1 MKFINKKKCLFIF
14 FFVLLFNITYISNSH
29 SQSNIAILDVL
40 SLLKESKA
48 AKSMKDQLDKV
59 AKEYSD
65 AEKKKAKEIQKKE
78 EELLRQKST
87 LTPEAFSDRK
97 NAFEKTVIEFNKT
110 RDKNRRALAK
120 AERESMVKIES
131 AVEKIV
137 KEIQTAEKIDVVICA
152 VNAWINHLLSLV
164 DFQIPMK
171 NFIHERFVT
180 RPFETK
186 LNLPAINDRVV
197 EGYIRPTEDNKFF
210 NAKPTIYR
218 RSTKS

>member
-59 AKEYSD
+59 AKGYSD
-65 AEKKKAKEIQKKE
+65 VEKKKAKEIQKKE

-97 NAFEKTVIEFNKT
+97 NAFEKTVIELNKT

-137 KEIQTAEKIDVVICA
+137 KEIQTAEKIDVVIKKTA
-152 VNAWINHLLSLV
+152 VILSEDSIDITSKV
-164 DFQIPMK
+164 I
-171 NFIHERFVT
+171 E
-180 RPFETK
+180 K
-186 LNLPAINDRVV
+186 LNKEVS
-197 EGYIRPTEDNKFF
+197 
-210 NAKPTIYR
+210 TIDVNV
-218 RSTKS
+218 TP

>member
-14 FFVLLFNITYISNSH
+14 FFVLLFNLTYISNSH

-40 SLLKESKA
+40 TLLKESKA

-65 AEKKKAKEIQKKE
+65 VEKKKAKEIQKKE

-110 RDKNRRALAK
+110 RDTNRRALAK

-137 KEIQTAEKIDVVICA
+137 KEIQTAEKIDVVIKKTA
-152 VNAWINHLLSLV
+152 VILSEDSIDITSKV
-164 DFQIPMK
+164 I
-171 NFIHERFVT
+171 E
-180 RPFETK
+180 K
-186 LNLPAINDRVV
+186 LNKEVS
-197 EGYIRPTEDNKFF
+197 
-210 NAKPTIYR
+210 TIDVNV
-218 RSTKS
+218 TP

>member
-29 SQSNIAILDVL
+29 SQSNIAILDVIT
-40 SLLKESKA
+40 LLKDSKA

-65 AEKKKAKEIQKKE
+65 VEKKKAKEIQKKE

-110 RDKNRRALAK
+110 RDTNRRALAK

-137 KEIQTAEKIDVVICA
+137 KEIQTAEKIDVVIKKTA
-152 VNAWINHLLSLV
+152 VILSEDSIDITSKV
-164 DFQIPMK
+164 I
-171 NFIHERFVT
+171 E
-180 RPFETK
+180 K
-186 LNLPAINDRVV
+186 LNKEVS
-197 EGYIRPTEDNKFF
+197 
-210 NAKPTIYR
+210 TIDVNVAP
-218 RSTKS
+218 

>member
-40 SLLKESKA
+40 TLLKESKA

-65 AEKKKAKEIQKKE
+65 VEKKKAKEIQKKE

-110 RDKNRRALAK
+110 RDTNRRALAK

-137 KEIQTAEKIDVVICA
+137 KEIQTAEKIDVVIKKTA
-152 VNAWINHLLSLV
+152 VILSEDSIDITSKV
-164 DFQIPMK
+164 I
-171 NFIHERFVT
+171 E
-180 RPFETK
+180 K
-186 LNLPAINDRVV
+186 LNKEVS
-197 EGYIRPTEDNKFF
+197 
-210 NAKPTIYR
+210 TIDVNV
-218 RSTKS
+218 TP

>member
-14 FFVLLFNITYISNSH
+14 FFVSNSH

-40 SLLKESKA
+40 TLLKESKA

-65 AEKKKAKEIQKKE
+65 VEKKKAKEIQKKE

-110 RDKNRRALAK
+110 RDTNRRALAK

-137 KEIQTAEKIDVVICA
+137 KEIQTAEKIDVVIKKTA
-152 VNAWINHLLSLV
+152 VILSEDSIDITSKV
-164 DFQIPMK
+164 I
-171 NFIHERFVT
+171 E
-180 RPFETK
+180 K
-186 LNLPAINDRVV
+186 LNKEVS
-197 EGYIRPTEDNKFF
+197 
-210 NAKPTIYR
+210 TIDVNV
-218 RSTKS
+218 TP

>member
-14 FFVLLFNITYISNSH
+14 FFVLLFNLTYISNSH

-40 SLLKESKA
+40 TLLKESKA

-65 AEKKKAKEIQKKE
+65 VEKKKAKEIQKKE

-87 LTPEAFSDRK
+87 ITPEAFSDRK

-110 RDKNRRALAK
+110 RDTNRRALAK

-137 KEIQTAEKIDVVICA
+137 KEIQTAEKIDVVIKKTA
-152 VNAWINHLLSLV
+152 VILSEGSIDITSKV
-164 DFQIPMK
+164 I
-171 NFIHERFVT
+171 E
-180 RPFETK
+180 K
-186 LNLPAINDRVV
+186 LNKEVS
-197 EGYIRPTEDNKFF
+197 
-210 NAKPTIYR
+210 TIDVNV
-218 RSTKS
+218 TP

>member
-40 SLLKESKA
+40 TLLKESKA

-65 AEKKKAKEIQKKE
+65 VEKKKAKEIQKKE

-110 RDKNRRALAK
+110 RDTNRRALAK

-137 KEIQTAEKIDVVICA
+137 KEIQTAEKIDVVIKKTA
-152 VNAWINHLLSLV
+152 VILSEGSIDITSKV
-164 DFQIPMK
+164 I
-171 NFIHERFVT
+171 E
-180 RPFETK
+180 K
-186 LNLPAINDRVV
+186 LNKEVS
-197 EGYIRPTEDNKFF
+197 
-210 NAKPTIYR
+210 TIDVNV
-218 RSTKS
+218 TP

>member
-40 SLLKESKA
+40 TLLKESKA

-65 AEKKKAKEIQKKE
+65 VEKKKAKEIQKKE

-87 LTPEAFSDRK
+87 LTLEAFSDRK

-110 RDKNRRALAK
+110 RDTNRRALAK

-131 AVEKIV
+131 AVEKVV
-137 KEIQTAEKIDVVICA
+137 KEIQTAEKIDVVIKKTA
-152 VNAWINHLLSLV
+152 VILSEDSIDITSKV
-164 DFQIPMK
+164 I
-171 NFIHERFVT
+171 E
-180 RPFETK
+180 K
-186 LNLPAINDRVV
+186 LNKEVS
-197 EGYIRPTEDNKFF
+197 
-210 NAKPTIYR
+210 TIDVNV
-218 RSTKS
+218 TP

>member
-40 SLLKESKA
+40 TLLKESKA

-65 AEKKKAKEIQKKE
+65 VEKKKAKEIQKKE

-110 RDKNRRALAK
+110 RDTNRRALAK

-137 KEIQTAEKIDVVICA
+137 KEIQTAEKIDVVIKKTA
-152 VNAWINHLLSLV
+152 VILSEDSIDITSKV
-164 DFQIPMK
+164 I
-171 NFIHERFVT
+171 E
-180 RPFETK
+180 K
-186 LNLPAINDRVV
+186 LNKEVS
-197 EGYIRPTEDNKFF
+197 
-210 NAKPTIYR
+210 TIDVNVAP
-218 RSTKS
+218 

>member
-1 MKFINKKKCLFIF
+1 MEFINKKKCLFIF

-40 SLLKESKA
+40 TLLKESKA

-65 AEKKKAKEIQKKE
+65 VEKKKAKEIQKKE

-110 RDKNRRALAK
+110 RDTNRRALAK

-137 KEIQTAEKIDVVICA
+137 KEIQTAEKIDVVIKKTA
-152 VNAWINHLLSLV
+152 VILSEDSIDITSKV
-164 DFQIPMK
+164 I
-171 NFIHERFVT
+171 E
-180 RPFETK
+180 K
-186 LNLPAINDRVV
+186 LNKEVS
-197 EGYIRPTEDNKFF
+197 
-210 NAKPTIYR
+210 TIDVNV
-218 RSTKS
+218 TP

>member
-14 FFVLLFNITYISNSH
+14 FFVLLFNLTYISNSH

-65 AEKKKAKEIQKKE
+65 VEKKKAKEIQKKE

-120 AERESMVKIES
+120 AERESMVKIEA

-137 KEIQTAEKIDVVICA
+137 KEIQTAEKIDVVIKKTA
-152 VNAWINHLLSLV
+152 VILSEGSIDITSKV
-164 DFQIPMK
+164 I
-171 NFIHERFVT
+171 E
-180 RPFETK
+180 K
-186 LNLPAINDRVV
+186 LNKEVS
-197 EGYIRPTEDNKFF
+197 
-210 NAKPTIYR
+210 TIDVNV
-218 RSTKS
+218 TP

>member
-14 FFVLLFNITYISNSH
+14 FFVLLFNITYIPNSH

-40 SLLKESKA
+40 TLLKESKA

-65 AEKKKAKEIQKKE
+65 VEKKKAKEIQKKE

-110 RDKNRRALAK
+110 RDTNRRALAK

-137 KEIQTAEKIDVVICA
+137 KEIQTAEKIDVVIKKTA
-152 VNAWINHLLSLV
+152 VILSEDSIDITSKV
-164 DFQIPMK
+164 I
-171 NFIHERFVT
+171 E
-180 RPFETK
+180 K
-186 LNLPAINDRVV
+186 LNKEVS
-197 EGYIRPTEDNKFF
+197 
-210 NAKPTIYR
+210 TIDVNV
-218 RSTKS
+218 TP

>member
-40 SLLKESKA
+40 TLLKESKA
-48 AKSMKDQLDKV
+48 AKSMKDQLDKA

-65 AEKKKAKEIQKKE
+65 VEKKKAKEIQKKE

-110 RDKNRRALAK
+110 RDTNRRALAK

-137 KEIQTAEKIDVVICA
+137 KEIQTAEKIDVVIKKTA
-152 VNAWINHLLSLV
+152 IILSEGSLDITSKV
-164 DFQIPMK
+164 V
-171 NFIHERFVT
+171 E
-180 RPFETK
+180 K
-186 LNLPAINDRVV
+186 LNKEIS
-197 EGYIRPTEDNKFF
+197 
-210 NAKPTIYR
+210 TIDVNV
-218 RSTKS
+218 TP

>member
-14 FFVLLFNITYISNSH
+14 FFVLLFNITYIPNSH

-40 SLLKESKA
+40 TLLKESKA

-65 AEKKKAKEIQKKE
+65 VEKKKAKGIQKKE

-110 RDKNRRALAK
+110 RDTNRRALAK

-137 KEIQTAEKIDVVICA
+137 KEIQTAEKIDVVIKKTA
-152 VNAWINHLLSLV
+152 VILSEDSIDITSKV
-164 DFQIPMK
+164 I
-171 NFIHERFVT
+171 E
-180 RPFETK
+180 K
-186 LNLPAINDRVV
+186 LNKEVS
-197 EGYIRPTEDNKFF
+197 
-210 NAKPTIYR
+210 TIDVNVAP
-218 RSTKS
+218 

>member
-1 MKFINKKKCLFIF
+1 MISFTQSFLWVDNKKKCLFIF

-40 SLLKESKA
+40 TLLKESKA

-110 RDKNRRALAK
+110 RDTNRRALAK

-137 KEIQTAEKIDVVICA
+137 KEIQTAEKIDVVIKKTA
-152 VNAWINHLLSLV
+152 VILSEDSIDITSKV
-164 DFQIPMK
+164 I
-171 NFIHERFVT
+171 E
-180 RPFETK
+180 K
-186 LNLPAINDRVV
+186 LNKEVS
-197 EGYIRPTEDNKFF
+197 
-210 NAKPTIYR
+210 TIDVNV
-218 RSTKS
+218 TP

>member
-14 FFVLLFNITYISNSH
+14 FFVLLFNLTYISNSH

-65 AEKKKAKEIQKKE
+65 VEKKKAKEIQKKE

-110 RDKNRRALAK
+110 RDTNRRALAK

-137 KEIQTAEKIDVVICA
+137 KEIQTAEKIDVVIKKTA
-152 VNAWINHLLSLV
+152 VILSEDSIDITSKV
-164 DFQIPMK
+164 I
-171 NFIHERFVT
+171 E
-180 RPFETK
+180 K
-186 LNLPAINDRVV
+186 LNKEVS
-197 EGYIRPTEDNKFF
+197 
-210 NAKPTIYR
+210 TIDVNV
-218 RSTKS
+218 TP

>member
-40 SLLKESKA
+40 TLLKESKA

-65 AEKKKAKEIQKKE
+65 VEKKKAKEIQKKE

-110 RDKNRRALAK
+110 RDTNRRALAK

-137 KEIQTAEKIDVVICA
+137 KEIQTAEKIDVVIKKTA
-152 VNAWINHLLSLV
+152 VILSEGSINITSKV
-164 DFQIPMK
+164 I
-171 NFIHERFVT
+171 E
-180 RPFETK
+180 K
-186 LNLPAINDRVV
+186 LNKEVS
-197 EGYIRPTEDNKFF
+197 
-210 NAKPTIYR
+210 TIDVNVAP
-218 RSTKS
+218 

>member
-40 SLLKESKA
+40 SLLKDSKA

-59 AKEYSD
+59 AKGYSD
-65 AEKKKAKEIQKKE
+65 AEQKKAKEIQKKE

-110 RDKNRRALAK
+110 RDTNRRALAK
-120 AERESMVKIES
+120 AERESMGKIES

-137 KEIQTAEKIDVVICA
+137 KEIQTAEKIDVVIKKTA
-152 VNAWINHLLSLV
+152 IILSEGSLDITSKV
-164 DFQIPMK
+164 V
-171 NFIHERFVT
+171 E
-180 RPFETK
+180 K
-186 LNLPAINDRVV
+186 LNKEIS
-197 EGYIRPTEDNKFF
+197 
-210 NAKPTIYR
+210 TIDVNV
-218 RSTKS
+218 TP

>member
-29 SQSNIAILDVL
+29 SQSNIAILDVIT
-40 SLLKESKA
+40 LLKDSKA

-65 AEKKKAKEIQKKE
+65 VAKKKAKEIQKKE

-110 RDKNRRALAK
+110 RDTNRRALAK

-137 KEIQTAEKIDVVICA
+137 KEIQTAEKIDVVIKKTA
-152 VNAWINHLLSLV
+152 VILSEDSIDITSKV
-164 DFQIPMK
+164 I
-171 NFIHERFVT
+171 E
-180 RPFETK
+180 K
-186 LNLPAINDRVV
+186 LNKEVS
-197 EGYIRPTEDNKFF
+197 
-210 NAKPTIYR
+210 TIDVNV
-218 RSTKS
+218 TP

>member
-1 MKFINKKKCLFIF
+1 MKFINKKKYLFIF
-14 FFVLLFNITYISNSH
+14 LFVLLFNLTYISNSH

-65 AEKKKAKEIQKKE
+65 VEKKKAKEIQKKE

-120 AERESMVKIES
+120 AERESMVKIEA

-137 KEIQTAEKIDVVICA
+137 KEIQTAEKIDVVIKKTA
-152 VNAWINHLLSLV
+152 VILSEGSIDITSKV
-164 DFQIPMK
+164 V
-171 NFIHERFVT
+171 E
-180 RPFETK
+180 K
-186 LNLPAINDRVV
+186 LNKEVS
-197 EGYIRPTEDNKFF
+197 
-210 NAKPTIYR
+210 TIDVNV
-218 RSTKS
+218 TP

>member
-65 AEKKKAKEIQKKE
+65 VEKKKAKEIQKKE

-110 RDKNRRALAK
+110 RDTNRRALAK

-137 KEIQTAEKIDVVICA
+137 KEIQTAEKIDVVIKKTA
-152 VNAWINHLLSLV
+152 VILSEDSIDITSKV
-164 DFQIPMK
+164 I
-171 NFIHERFVT
+171 E
-180 RPFETK
+180 K
-186 LNLPAINDRVV
+186 LNKEVS
-197 EGYIRPTEDNKFF
+197 
-210 NAKPTIYR
+210 TIDVNV
-218 RSTKS
+218 TP

>member
-40 SLLKESKA
+40 TLLKESKA

-65 AEKKKAKEIQKKE
+65 VEKKKAKEIQKKE

-110 RDKNRRALAK
+110 RDTNRRALAK

-137 KEIQTAEKIDVVICA
+137 KEIQTAEKIDVVIKKTA
-152 VNAWINHLLSLV
+152 VILSEGSIDITSKV
-164 DFQIPMK
+164 I
-171 NFIHERFVT
+171 E
-180 RPFETK
+180 K
-186 LNLPAINDRVV
+186 LNKEVS
-197 EGYIRPTEDNKFF
+197 
-210 NAKPTIYR
+210 TIDVNVAP
-218 RSTKS
+218 

>member
-14 FFVLLFNITYISNSH
+14 FFVLLFNITYISNSY

-40 SLLKESKA
+40 TLLKESKA

-65 AEKKKAKEIQKKE
+65 VEKKKAKEIQKKE

-110 RDKNRRALAK
+110 RDTNRRALAK

-137 KEIQTAEKIDVVICA
+137 KEIQTAEKIDVVIKKTA
-152 VNAWINHLLSLV
+152 VILSEDSIDITSKV
-164 DFQIPMK
+164 I
-171 NFIHERFVT
+171 E
-180 RPFETK
+180 K
-186 LNLPAINDRVV
+186 LNKEVS
-197 EGYIRPTEDNKFF
+197 
-210 NAKPTIYR
+210 TIDVNV
-218 RSTKS
+218 TP

>member
-40 SLLKESKA
+40 TLLKESKA

-65 AEKKKAKEIQKKE
+65 VEKKKAKEIQKKE

-97 NAFEKTVIEFNKT
+97 NAFEKTVIEFNKK
-110 RDKNRRALAK
+110 REGKRSALAK
-120 AERESMVKIES
+120 AERESMRQIED

-137 KEIQTAEKIDVVICA
+137 KEIQAADNISIVIKKTAVILSEDSIDITSKVV
-152 VNAWINHLLSLV
+152 
-164 DFQIPMK
+164 
-171 NFIHERFVT
+171 E
-180 RPFETK
+180 K
-186 LNLPAINDRVV
+186 LNKELKTVDVKIAP
-197 EGYIRPTEDNKFF
+197 
-210 NAKPTIYR
+210 
-218 RSTKS
+218 

>member
-40 SLLKESKA
+40 TLLKESKA

-65 AEKKKAKEIQKKE
+65 VDKKKAKEIQKKE

-110 RDKNRRALAK
+110 RDTNRRALAK

-137 KEIQTAEKIDVVICA
+137 KEIQTAEKIDVVIKKTA
-152 VNAWINHLLSLV
+152 VILSEGSINITSKV
-164 DFQIPMK
+164 I
-171 NFIHERFVT
+171 E
-180 RPFETK
+180 K
-186 LNLPAINDRVV
+186 LNKEVS
-197 EGYIRPTEDNKFF
+197 
-210 NAKPTIYR
+210 TIDVNV
-218 RSTKS
+218 TP

>member
-40 SLLKESKA
+40 TLLKESKA

-65 AEKKKAKEIQKKE
+65 VEKKKAKEIQKKE

-110 RDKNRRALAK
+110 RDTNRRALAK

-131 AVEKIV
+131 AVEKVV
-137 KEIQTAEKIDVVICA
+137 KEIQTAEKIDVVIKKTA
-152 VNAWINHLLSLV
+152 VILSEDSIDITSKV
-164 DFQIPMK
+164 I
-171 NFIHERFVT
+171 E
-180 RPFETK
+180 K
-186 LNLPAINDRVV
+186 LNKEVS
-197 EGYIRPTEDNKFF
+197 
-210 NAKPTIYR
+210 TIDVNV
-218 RSTKS
+218 TP

>member
-110 RDKNRRALAK
+110 RDTNRRALAK

-137 KEIQTAEKIDVVICA
+137 KEIQTAEKIDVVIKKTA
-152 VNAWINHLLSLV
+152 VILSEGSIDITSKV
-164 DFQIPMK
+164 I
-171 NFIHERFVT
+171 E
-180 RPFETK
+180 K
-186 LNLPAINDRVV
+186 LNKEVS
-197 EGYIRPTEDNKFF
+197 
-210 NAKPTIYR
+210 TIDVNV
-218 RSTKS
+218 TP

>member
-14 FFVLLFNITYISNSH
+14 FFVLLFNITYIPNSH

-40 SLLKESKA
+40 TLLKESKA

-65 AEKKKAKEIQKKE
+65 VEKKKAKEIQKKE

-97 NAFEKTVIEFNKT
+97 NAFEKTVIEFNRKREGKRT
-110 RDKNRRALAK
+110 ALAK
-120 AERESMVKIES
+120 AERESMRQIED

-137 KEIQTAEKIDVVICA
+137 KEIQAADNISIVIKKTAVILSEDSIDITSKVV
-152 VNAWINHLLSLV
+152 
-164 DFQIPMK
+164 K
-171 NFIHERFVT
+171 
-180 RPFETK
+180 K
-186 LNLPAINDRVV
+186 LN
-197 EGYIRPTEDNKFF
+197 ENK
-210 NAKPTIYR
+210 
-218 RSTKS
+218 

>member
-40 SLLKESKA
+40 TLLKESKA

-65 AEKKKAKEIQKKE
+65 VEKKKAKEIQKKE

-110 RDKNRRALAK
+110 RDTNRRALAK

-137 KEIQTAEKIDVVICA
+137 KEIQTAEKIDVVIKKTA
-152 VNAWINHLLSLV
+152 VILSEDSIDITSKV
-164 DFQIPMK
+164 V
-171 NFIHERFVT
+171 E
-180 RPFETK
+180 K
-186 LNLPAINDRVV
+186 LNKEVS
-197 EGYIRPTEDNKFF
+197 
-210 NAKPTIYR
+210 TIDVNV
-218 RSTKS
+218 TP

>member
-14 FFVLLFNITYISNSH
+14 FFVLLFNLTYISNSH

-40 SLLKESKA
+40 TLLKESKA

-65 AEKKKAKEIQKKE
+65 VEKKKAKEIQKKE

-110 RDKNRRALAK
+110 RDTNRRALAK

-131 AVEKIV
+131 AVEKVV
-137 KEIQTAEKIDVVICA
+137 KEIQTAEKIDVVIKKTA
-152 VNAWINHLLSLV
+152 VILSEDSIDITSKV
-164 DFQIPMK
+164 I
-171 NFIHERFVT
+171 E
-180 RPFETK
+180 K
-186 LNLPAINDRVV
+186 LNKEVS
-197 EGYIRPTEDNKFF
+197 
-210 NAKPTIYR
+210 TIDVNV
-218 RSTKS
+218 TP